1 MRVIFALAIIRQG
14 TLNKIIWTEKKMVR
28 RIATTS
34 KVLGA
39 LGLLKEEKFTFQR
52 KIQELVTWHKIPKNL
67 IINIGQAPLSYITVG
82 NTTLEFSGAQ
92 LVHVKEKEKE
102 KKSLMCLVWLLQV
115 TFCPCSSIT
124 PGGLNAAILKVSH
137 SQRDWTWHTQK
148 TIGTTNTWL
157 SSTLKTSSCHT
168 LKRCM
173 KT

>member
-1 MRVIFALAIIRQG
+1 
-14 TLNKIIWTEKKMVR
+14 MVR

-102 KKSLMCLVWLLQV
+102 KKSLMCLV
-115 TFCPCSSIT
+115 
-124 PGGLNAAILKVSH
+124 
-137 SQRDWTWHTQK
+137 
-148 TIGTTNTWL
+148 
-157 SSTLKTSSCHT
+157 
-168 LKRCM
+168 
-173 KT
+173 